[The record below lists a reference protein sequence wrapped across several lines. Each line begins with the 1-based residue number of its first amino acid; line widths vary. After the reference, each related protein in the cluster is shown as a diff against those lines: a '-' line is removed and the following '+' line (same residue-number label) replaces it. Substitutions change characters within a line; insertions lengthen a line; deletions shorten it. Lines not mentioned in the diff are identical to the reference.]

1 MKLTPIIAIAACAV
15 ALLAADAEAQSRG
28 CDDEQR
34 EVEAGKKKNFKTIT
48 GPDGQKTFIIEK
60 AFVVCGKIPR
70 PTVIYAFQPST
81 INYEWENL
89 KKDFIPLILATVKEA
104 PF

>member
-1 MKLTPIIAIAACAV
+1 VIAV
-15 ALLAADAEAQSRG
+15 ALALGLALTCATAAAQDRDE
-28 CDDEQR
+28 CDEEQR
-34 EVEAGKKKNFKTIT
+34 EVEKGKKKNFKTVI
-48 GPDGQKTFIIEK
+48 GPDGQKIFVIEK
-60 AFVVCGKIPR
+60 AFIVCGKIPR

-89 KKDFIPLILATVKEA
+89 KKDFIPLILETVQEA

>member
-1 MKLTPIIAIAACAV
+1 MKIATIAAV
-15 ALLAADAEAQSRG
+15 ALVVSVAGPARAQDREGCEENAAEAKEG
-28 CDDEQR
+28 D
-34 EVEAGKKKNFKTIT
+34 KKNYRTVT
-48 GPDGQKTFIIEK
+48 GPDGKKTFIIEK

-81 INYEWENL
+81 INYRWENL
-89 KKDFIPLILATVKEA
+89 KKDFIPLILSTVNEA

>member
-1 MKLTPIIAIAACAV
+1 MKIALISAVLIAALATE
-15 ALLAADAEAQSRG
+15 ALADDCEE
-28 CDDEQR
+28 EQR
-34 EVEAGKKKNFKTIT
+34 NVESGKKKNFKTII
-48 GPDGQKTFIIEK
+48 GPDGQKIFVIEK
-60 AFVVCGKIPR
+60 AFIVCGKIPR

-89 KKDFIPLILATVKEA
+89 KKDFIPLILETVKEA